1 MIGQV
6 SNNWLRKQ
14 NLWLILYMHTVI
26 KHRRNRVHLPAV
38 EEMVVLERIELIARL
53 GVCYESQA
61 KDKDI
66 ALIWISELAGEMKT
80 NISPEKAAVIQQFA
94 TIS

>member
-1 MIGQV
+1 LFW
-6 SNNWLRKQ
+6 N
-14 NLWLILYMHTVI
+14 
-26 KHRRNRVHLPAV
+26 
-38 EEMVVLERIELIARL
+38 VLNSSPVW

-80 NISPEKAAVIQQFA
+80 NISPEKAAVIQQLA